1 MDGKFEALKA
11 LAKEAV
17 LIPQE
22 QMEAVGAKKRRLFI
36 GIPKESSL
44 QEHRVALIPGAVSL
58 LVNNGHRV
66 VVESEAGKKVA
77 YSDRDYSDAGAQIVY
92 STKEVYQ
99 AEMILKV
106 APPSNE
112 EIAMMRQGQVLFSA
126 LQLSVQPKD
135 ALKKLMDKGV
145 TAVAWEHIKDE
156 SQIYPVVR
164 AMGEIAGN
172 MAIQIAAENL
182 SNPASGSSQLFGG
195 ISGVPPTEVVILG
208 AGTVGEFATRAALG
222 LGATVKV
229 FDNSIYR
236 LRRLQNDLGVRL
248 YTSIIQPDTL
258 ADALRQ
264 ADVAIGALRSPY
276 GRTPCVVTEAMV
288 RNMKNGSVIV
298 DISIDQGGCF
308 ETSEVMSHDNPVFTK
323 FGVTHYGVPN
333 IASRVSKTAS
343 HALSNIFAPIV
354 LNMADSGGVVEYIK
368 RDVGF
373 RNGIYMYRGHLTN
386 KVLGEAFSL
395 PHQDLDLLL
404 PALT

>member
-1 MDGKFEALKA
+1 MDSKFEALKA
-11 LAKEAV
+11 LAREAV

-22 QMEAVGAKKRRLFI
+22 QMESIGTKKKKLFI
-36 GIPKESSL
+36 GIPKECSL

-66 VVESEAGKKVA
+66 VVESEAGKQL
-77 YSDRDYSDAGAQIVY
+77 SFTDRDYSDAGAQIVY
-92 STKEVYQ
+92 SLKEVYQ
-99 AEMILKV
+99 ADIILKV

-112 EIAMMRQGQVLFSA
+112 EIALMRPGQTLFSA
-126 LQLSVQPKD
+126 LQLNVQPKD
-135 ALKKLMDKGV
+135 CLKKLMDKGI

-156 SQIYPVVR
+156 SSIFPVVR

-172 MAIQIAAENL
+172 MSIQIAAEYL
-182 SNPASGSSQLFGG
+182 SNSKFGSAQLFGG

-208 AGTVGEFATRAALG
+208 SGTVGEFATRAALG
-222 LGATVKV
+222 LGASVKV

-248 YTSIIQPDTL
+248 YTSIIQPDIL
-258 ADALRQ
+258 ADALKT
-264 ADVAIGALRSPY
+264 ADVAIGAVRSPY
-276 GRTPCVVTEAMV
+276 GRTPCIVTDAMV

-308 ETSEVMSHDNPVFTK
+308 ETSEVTTHDNPVFTK
-323 FGVTHYGVPN
+323 YGVIHYAVPN
-333 IASRVSKTAS
+333 VASRVSKTAS

-354 LNMADSGGVVEYIK
+354 LNMSDSGGVVEYIK
-368 RDVGF
+368 RDSGF
-373 RNGIYMYRGHLTN
+373 RNGIYLYRGHLTN

-395 PHQDLDLLL
+395 PHQDLDLIL
-404 PALT
+404 PAL

>member
-1 MDGKFEALKA
+1 MDSKFEALKA
-11 LAKEAV
+11 LAREA
-17 LIPQE
+17 LMIPQE
-22 QMEAVGAKKRRLFI
+22 QMQALGAKKKRLFI
-36 GIPKESSL
+36 GIPKEISF
-44 QEHRVALIPGAVSL
+44 QEHRVALIPGAVNL

-66 VVESEAGKKVA
+66 VIESEAGKRVS

-92 STKEVYQ
+92 SLKEVYQ
-99 AEMILKV
+99 ADIILKV

-112 EIAMMRQGQVLFSA
+112 EINLMRAGQTLFSA
-126 LQLSVQPKD
+126 LQLNVQPKD
-135 ALKKLMDKGV
+135 CLKKLMDKGI

-172 MAIQIAAENL
+172 MSIQLAAEYM
-182 SNPASGSSQLFGG
+182 SQGSTGSAQLFGG

-222 LGATVKV
+222 LGASVKV

-248 YTSIIQPDTL
+248 YTSIIQPDIL
-258 ADALRQ
+258 ADALKG
-264 ADVAIGALRSPY
+264 ADVAIGAVRSPY
-276 GRTPCVVTEAMV
+276 GRTPCIVTDAMV

-308 ETSEVMSHDNPVFTK
+308 ETSEVTTHDNPVFVK
-323 FGVTHYGVPN
+323 YGVTHYAVPN
-333 IASRVSKTAS
+333 VASRVSRTAS

-354 LNMADSGGVVEYIK
+354 LNMGESGGVVDYIK
-368 RDVGF
+368 RDAGF
-373 RNGIYMYRGHLTN
+373 RNGIYLYQGHLTN

-404 PALT
+404 PAL

>member
-1 MDGKFEALKA
+1 MDHKFEALKA
-11 LAKEAV
+11 LAREAI

-22 QMEAVGAKKRRLFI
+22 QMEALGTKKKRLFI
-36 GIPKESSL
+36 GIPKECSF
-44 QEHRVALIPGAVSL
+44 QEHRVALIPGAVNL

-66 VVESEAGKKVA
+66 VVESEAGKKVNF
-77 YSDRDYSDAGAQIVY
+77 SDRDYSDAGAQVVY
-92 STKEVYQ
+92 SLKEVYQ
-99 AEMILKV
+99 ADIILKV
-106 APPSNE
+106 APPSDE
-112 EIAMMRQGQVLFSA
+112 EIELMRPKQTLFSA
-126 LQLSVQPKD
+126 LQLNVQPKD
-135 ALKKLMDKGV
+135 CLKKLMSKGI

-156 SQIYPVVR
+156 SRIYPVVR

-172 MAIQIAAENL
+172 MSIQLAAEYMN
-182 SNPASGSSQLFGG
+182 NGTTGSAQLFGG

-248 YTSIIQPDTL
+248 YTSIIQPDIL
-258 ADALRQ
+258 AEALKG
-264 ADVAIGALRSPY
+264 ADVAIGAVRSPY
-276 GRTPCVVTEAMV
+276 GRTPCIVTEAMV

-308 ETSEVMSHDNPVFTK
+308 ETSEVTTHDNPVFVK
-323 FGVTHYGVPN
+323 YGVNHYAVPN
-333 IASRVSKTAS
+333 VASRVSRTAS

-354 LNMADSGGVVEYIK
+354 LNMGETGGVMDYIK
-368 RDVGF
+368 RDPGF
-373 RNGIYMYRGHLTN
+373 RHGIYLYQGHLTN

-395 PHQDLDLLL
+395 PHQDLDLIL
-404 PALT
+404 PAL

>member
-1 MDGKFEALKA
+1 MDSKFEALKA
-11 LAKEAV
+11 LAREA
-17 LIPQE
+17 LMIPQE
-22 QMEAVGAKKRRLFI
+22 QMQALGAKKKRLFI
-36 GIPKESSL
+36 GIPKEISF
-44 QEHRVALIPGAVSL
+44 QEHRVALIPGAVNL

-66 VVESEAGKKVA
+66 VIESEAGKRVS

-92 STKEVYQ
+92 SLKEVYQ
-99 AEMILKV
+99 ADIILKV

-112 EIAMMRQGQVLFSA
+112 EINLMRAGQTLFSA
-126 LQLSVQPKD
+126 LQLNVQPKD
-135 ALKKLMDKGV
+135 CLKKLMDKGI

-172 MAIQIAAENL
+172 MSIQLAAEYM
-182 SNPASGSSQLFGG
+182 SQGSTGSAQLFGG

-222 LGATVKV
+222 LGASVKV

-248 YTSIIQPDTL
+248 YTSIIQPDIL
-258 ADALRQ
+258 AEALKG
-264 ADVAIGALRSPY
+264 ADVAIGAVRSPY
-276 GRTPCVVTEAMV
+276 GRTPCIVTDAMV

-308 ETSEVMSHDNPVFTK
+308 ETSEVTTHDNPVFVK
-323 FGVTHYGVPN
+323 YGVTHYAVPN
-333 IASRVSKTAS
+333 VASRVSRTAS

-354 LNMADSGGVVEYIK
+354 LNMGETGGVVDYIK
-368 RDVGF
+368 RDAGF
-373 RNGIYMYRGHLTN
+373 RNGIYLYQGHLTN

-404 PALT
+404 PAL